1 MLIWVAPASRGSP
14 VVAGNRHM
22 PARCRRY
29 AVWFQRSHHFSRTD
43 GSGAYLNRAVVLR
56 HPNESLKPVSMN
68 TERNTFMHLAA
79 DVS

>member
-1 MLIWVAPASRGSP
+1 MLIWVAPASRRLSG
-14 VVAGNRHM
+14 GCRNRHM
-22 PARCRRY
+22 PARCRLY
-29 AVWFQRSHHFSRTD
+29 AVCFQGDHYFSRTD

-56 HPNESLKPVSMN
+56 HPNDRLKPVSMN